1 MRKVISVGSLC
12 TRDNSY
18 FSTTSNGWQYI
29 FQCGAP
35 FMVFFGERR
44 DRDGE
49 NNRKTFIDLSWSLNT
64 CECTLSTGMPSFPV
78 MRGRRARA
86 VSGERVYAACAHAVP
101 RLARGARHRATCEA
115 VASPPLSFKS
125 PRGRRCSSN
134 NNQSKLID
142 LIRPRIPSR
151 AMQAMAASG
160 PSPRTPA
167 VSLPFLVH
175 DVGPGYSEPQ
185 AQYSISSQ

>member
-1 MRKVISVGSLC
+1 MRKAISVGSLC

-64 CECTLSTGMPSFPV
+64 CECTLSTGMLSFPV
-78 MRGRRARA
+78 MRGRRTRA

-101 RLARGARHRATCEA
+101 RLARGALRGRIVRGARGIARRAEA
-115 VASPPLSFKS
+115 VASPPLSFGMIFIICLLSIQLCKVL
-125 PRGRRCSSN
+125 R
-134 NNQSKLID
+134 K
-142 LIRPRIPSR
+142 
-151 AMQAMAASG
+151 
-160 PSPRTPA
+160 RT
-167 VSLPFLVH
+167 
-175 DVGPGYSEPQ
+175 
-185 AQYSISSQ
+185 